1 MKSTDMKRIEY
12 ALAALLL
19 LCSCQEKIDYWM
31 TDEATAT
38 MDRIVG
44 EYVPVSAEWSE
55 GRIDLNGDGISDS
68 DFLTELSTA
77 MGGRFDYMDHLNVDM
92 DETFAYK
99 VEIVWDCMVAE
110 LYLYPHWQPDV
121 FWNPYSL
128 YEDFEIGTDGTFP
141 QSLTFP
147 GREFEDDTGYHKQI
161 YVFKDIV
168 CEFKGSDALSIKAET
183 VFYDYASE
191 SAQRGTVTYFFKCVS
206 GKGKKSGH

>member
-44 EYVPVSAEWSE
+44 EYALESAEWSE
-55 GRIDLNGDGISDS
+55 GRIDLNDDGISDP
-68 DFLTELSTA
+68 DFLTELSAA

-99 VEIVWDCMVAE
+99 VRIV
-110 LYLYPHWQPDV
+110 
-121 FWNPYSL
+121 
-128 YEDFEIGTDGTFP
+128 
-141 QSLTFP
+141 
-147 GREFEDDTGYHKQI
+147 
-161 YVFKDIV
+161 
-168 CEFKGSDALSIKAET
+168 
-183 VFYDYASE
+183 
-191 SAQRGTVTYFFKCVS
+191 
-206 GKGKKSGH
+206 